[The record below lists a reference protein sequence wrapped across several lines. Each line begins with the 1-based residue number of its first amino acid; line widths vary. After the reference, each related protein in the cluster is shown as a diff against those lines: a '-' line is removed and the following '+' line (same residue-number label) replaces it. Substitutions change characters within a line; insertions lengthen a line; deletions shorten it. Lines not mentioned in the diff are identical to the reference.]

1 MSYPVGSGVT
11 ASPSAIFLGRNI
23 FGAHAYLALLLVS
36 NMLSSDNDSVD
47 GSPPRWANSEQQ
59 QLCSP
64 RAPTMPNAF
73 TTVAGLVQSQECSD
87 EWRVRAGDDL
97 PKFLTSNGPARIT
110 RYNFKILQ
118 HNQWP
123 DRALRRQAGSKPDL
137 ADIFELTSEGS
148 QMASTLL
155 AWRVELACTA
165 SSEYGK
171 PPPNCQRTCCGG
183 FGACRSACSGGHE
196 DSHSS
201 PCSLRVLITA
211 TLADV
216 AAGYVT
222 ARLTGMHVPP
232 GVEPQPPPVD
242 GLKPAPFA
250 LRKLREECASDYPT
264 RVVNKAVASLGE
276 GAERNTRLA
285 PPARVLAGCKKRDAR
300 TARGGSM
307 DDATRIDMLVR
318 CHLIQRG
325 MVLLYIPGMQ
335 LVLTT
340 PWALEQARL
349 ALMISVDA
357 KIDSV
362 TGARSKWT
370 SVGGKFHP

>member
-1 MSYPVGSGVT
+1 M
-11 ASPSAIFLGRNI
+11 PSSLT
-23 FGAHAYLALLLVS
+23 S
-36 NMLSSDNDSVD
+36 
-47 GSPPRWANSEQQ
+47 
-59 QLCSP
+59 
-64 RAPTMPNAF
+64 
-73 TTVAGLVQSQECSD
+73 VAGLVQPQEGNK
-87 EWRVRAGDDL
+87 WIVRMGDDV
-97 PKFLTSNGPARIT
+97 PKFLYANGPARIHC
-110 RYNFKILQ
+110 YNFGVVWERVCSDLV
-118 HNQWP
+118 H
-123 DRALRRQAGSKPDL
+123 RRRTLDHDDYS
-137 ADIFELTSEGS
+137 DIFELTTAGSEANGS
-148 QMASTLL
+148 RLGWT
-155 AWRVELACTA
+155 VELACTGT
-165 SSEYGK
+165 SLYGK
-171 PPPNCQRTCCGG
+171 QPPNCQRMCCGG
-183 FGACRSACSGGHE
+183 SGFCLSDCTGSVRYSSCSV
-196 DSHSS
+196 
-201 PCSLRVLITA
+201 RILIKA
-211 TLADV
+211 TLDDV
-216 AAGYVT
+216 RHGQVT
-222 ARLTGMHVPP
+222 IELKGRHVPP
-232 GVEPQPPPVD
+232 GVEPIPPPKD

-264 RVVNKAVASLGE
+264 RVANKAVAKLGE
-276 GAERNTRLA
+276 GVERNTRLA
-285 PPARVLAGCKKRDAR
+285 PPGPVLAGCKKRDAR